1 MLQVKLRAN
10 ILAEMN
16 AFLQKRHEEDEALRN
31 EIDAIS
37 ETLNKYDHLYA
48 MSVRAPNKMRNNSKD
63 ICFLVSEWK
72 RTL

>member
-37 ETLNKYDHLYA
+37 ETLNKYDHLYSV
-48 MSVRAPNKMRNNSKD
+48 SVRVPNKMR
-63 ICFLVSEWK
+63 
-72 RTL
+72 